1 MFWYKFYIHYFG
13 KHNTAFLIL
22 FYDFEVIPFLKK
34 SINPCSMHYVY
45 SVYKYDTSN
54 TTDVL
59 SSQAVIHKAKEDEM
73 SKRQMKSKKNFT

>member
-1 MFWYKFYIHYFG
+1 
-13 KHNTAFLIL
+13 
-22 FYDFEVIPFLKK
+22 
-34 SINPCSMHYVY
+34 MHYIY

-59 SSQAVIHKAKEDEM
+59 SSQAVIPKAKEDEM